1 MQTEI
6 KILSKEIEH
15 EYQNLVD
22 TSASALFTHSL
33 KYRNFLSSVL
43 KNSKDEY
50 ICLYING
57 ELEAAVPIFIQD
69 SSLGRVV
76 NSLPYYGSHGGIIKR
91 SGNVDGAVIS
101 SLLFN
106 AINELCEEINA
117 LSCTIIESP
126 FDSNEHYQSFG
137 ADLCDERIGQ
147 VVHLPKVDVAH
158 SYADTLLHSFHQ
170 KTRNIVR
177 KSFKG
182 EFIVRHDDSERI
194 LQTLHEIHTQN
205 IMEIEGKPKRW
216 SAYKSIKQNFLY
228 DDDYRVYHASK
239 GGEVVAALL
248 VFYFKETVEY
258 FTPVI
263 KKEYRSQQ
271 PLSLLIFQA
280 MHDAV
285 LEKKMSRWNWGGTWK
300 SQKGVYHFKSRWGSV
315 DYPYKY
321 HIKTFKNINFLRNLN
336 PKEILKSFDDYFVYP
351 FN

>member
-15 EYQNLVD
+15 EYQNLLD
-22 TSASALFTHSL
+22 NSTSALFSHSL
-33 KYRNFLSSVL
+33 KFKNFLSSIL
-43 KNSKDEY
+43 KNAKDKY
-50 ICLYING
+50 LCLYING
-57 ELEAAVPIFIQD
+57 ELEAAVPIFIKGTG
-69 SSLGRVV
+69 LGSVV
-76 NSLPYYGSHGGIIKR
+76 NSLPYYGNHGGIIRK
-91 SGNVDGAVIS
+91 SQNIDSVGIS
-101 SLLFN
+101 PLLLN
-106 AINELCEEINA
+106 AINDLCEEINA
-117 LSCTIIESP
+117 LSCTLVESP
-126 FDSNEHYQSFG
+126 FDSNDYYQSFG
-137 ADLCDERIGQ
+137 ANLYDERVCQ
-147 VVHLPKVDVAH
+147 VAHLPKVHEAN
-158 SYADTLLHSFHQ
+158 SYDDTLLHSFHQ

-182 EFIVRHDDSERI
+182 EFTVRHDGKEST

-205 IMEIEGKPKRW
+205 ILAIEGKPKNW
-216 SAYKSIKQNFLY
+216 SAYKAIKENFVY
-228 DDDYRVYHASK
+228 DEDYRVYYASK
-239 GGEVVAALL
+239 EGEVVAALL

-280 MHDAV
+280 MRDAV
-285 LEKKMSRWNWGGTWK
+285 LEKEMSRWNWGGTWM

-321 HIKTFKNINFLRNLN
+321 HIKTFKNLN
-336 PKEILKSFDDYFVYP
+336 YLKSIGTEELLSEFQDFYIYP